1 MSGGFPVYLLRHGR
15 VAGGEGLLLGQRD
28 LPLGEDGRAQLVRAA
43 GRLNGLGLRGIAT
56 SPLARCR
63 ESAAIVAARLEL
75 PCGGARLRESP
86 WRLRGLSPAQPG
98 TAFPRVPPAGETSR
112 LQAPGGKL
120 RHLAARVRGPL
131 RRLAAGA
138 AGPLLLVG
146 HAGVHRV
153 LLCGL
158 LGLPLKNLF
167 RLPQDHAGL
176 TRLVPDGAGGWRL
189 AWLNLPLGGE
199 PDIFSPARA

>member
-1 MSGGFPVYLLRHGR
+1 MVEPDWREI
-15 VAGGEGLLLGQRD
+15 ALGAF
-28 LPLGEDGRAQLVRAA
+28 E
-43 GRLNGLGLRGIAT
+43 
-56 SPLARCR
+56 
-63 ESAAIVAARLEL
+63 
-75 PCGGARLRESP
+75 
-86 WRLRGLSPAQPG
+86 GLSPAQ
-98 TAFPRVPPAGETSR
+98 ARDRFPEEFRRRGEDFAGFR
-112 LQAPGGKL
+112 PPGGESFAD
-120 RHLAARVRGPL
+120 LAARVAPAFG
-131 RRLAAGA
+131 RLAAGA